1 MLKFVSKQITDIK
14 KYGSKEFFKKFF
26 LFLKFFSSIP
36 IFIVAILCWLII
48 VLIRPWILIRI
59 DLIPSTNFGY
69 FVLTP
74 ALYSCKKKLN
84 IDQPNKRHI
93 DLLCI
98 NEQGYKNYNKQI
110 EKMWK
115 REFNFFPSFLLK
127 SIYIINKFMP
137 FYKIPSLGMNS
148 RHTRKMERDVDNLV
162 ENYKPLNFTS
172 EEEELGKQMLKKFGL
187 NENDKFVCL
196 TVRDSCY
203 QKKKFSSRDTDL
215 SHHNF
220 RNHDINDFVLG
231 AEELTKRGYYVF
243 RMGVAVEKRINTNN
257 SKVIDYPFSQYKS
270 DFMDIYLGA
279 KCSFCISTGTGYDEV
294 PYAFGKHIAFLV
306 LPVGEFR
313 THSEKFLLLTKHHYL
328 INEKRKLSL
337 SEIFSHGLAYTFDSN
352 DFKKKGIELIDYTP
366 EEIKEFILEMTE
378 IFENKV
384 AKNQKIG
391 KLQLDFRKSY
401 ESNLKNLNFEE
412 SKKSPYFIPHKEIR
426 SYFSTKF
433 LQNNTWWLK

>member
-14 KYGSKEFFKKFF
+14 KYGSKEFLKKFF
-26 LFLKFFSSIP
+26 LFLKLFSSTP
-36 IFIVAILCWLII
+36 FFLVAILCWLLI

-115 REFNFFPSFLLK
+115 RELNFLPNFLLK

-148 RHTRKMERDVDNLV
+148 RNTRKMERDVDNLI
-162 ENYKPLNFTS
+162 EKYKPLNFTS
-172 EEEELGKQMLKKFGL
+172 EEEELGKKMLKKFGL

-203 QKKKFSSRDTDL
+203 QKKKFSSRDTEL

-257 SKVIDYPFSQYKS
+257 SKVIDYPFSQYKN

-294 PYAFGKHIAFLV
+294 PYVFGKPIAFLV

-384 AKNQKIG
+384 VQNQKIG

-433 LQNNTWWLK
+433 LQNNAWWLK